1 MYQQL
6 VLALAIAPRLSQ
18 YFRRFLA
25 QPLNPIKSITYE
37 VSAFSYYILPY
48 KSIGCGL
55 AP

>member
-25 QPLNPIKSITYE
+25 QPVNPIKSITYE
-37 VSAFSYYILPY
+37 IPTFGYYIFPY
-48 KSIGCGL
+48 KSIGYGL

>member
-25 QPLNPIKSITYE
+25 QSLNPIKSIAYGIL
-37 VSAFSYYILPY
+37 AFSWCIFLY